1 MNMRLPFF
9 NPTPTFEHGIH
20 PVYHKETDGMPIRR
34 FPFAP
39 KLYVSL
45 EQHIGKPAI
54 AVVQVGQEVLRGQ
67 LIAKPD
73 GLFSLPIHAPATG
86 IVEALEPMP
95 SDNGEMEMCIVIR
108 VYEGDAQD
116 VQVRSPHDLEA
127 LRGRELALVMQE
139 LGVAGKGGATFPT
152 HAKLIPPEGKKIDT
166 LIVNGVECEP
176 FLTCDHRLMLERADD
191 VMTGIKYARRVCG
204 APRAIIAVEDNKMDA
219 VAALEAALPADGS
232 VSVKVVA
239 TKYPQGAAETLI
251 TALLGR
257 EVPAGKRSSA
267 VGVVMNNVMTLA
279 YIGRLLPL
287 GEGMTERV
295 ITIAGPSVERP
306 GNYIVPI
313 GTPLRYLLEQVDAR
327 STANEIILGGPMM
340 GTTIPSVDVPITKGV
355 CGVLAFG
362 KKDVVPPQI
371 YPCIHCGECVN
382 ACPKKLNPTQLGL
395 LAAKREYDVMAEQF
409 MLGECFE
416 CGCCSYVCPSH
427 IPLVQQFRVAK
438 YFLKNREKVT

>member
-1 MNMRLPFF
+1 MRLPFF
-9 NPTPTFEHGIH
+9 NRTPTFDHGIR
-20 PVYHKETDGMPIRR
+20 PVYHKETGHLPIRR

-54 AVVQVGQEVLRGQ
+54 AIVRVGQEVLRGEI
-67 LIAKPD
+67 IAKPD

-108 VYEGDAQD
+108 VYEADTQE
-116 VQVRSPHDLEA
+116 VQMRYPHDLEA

-139 LGVAGKGGATFPT
+139 IGVAGKGGATFPT
-152 HAKLIPPEGKKIDT
+152 HAKLIPPEGKQIDT

-176 FLTCDHRLMLERADD
+176 FLTCDHRLMLERAND

-204 APRAIIAVEDNKMDA
+204 APHAIIAVEDNKMDA
-219 VAALEAALPADGS
+219 VVALEAALPADGS

-251 TALLGR
+251 KALLGR

-295 ITIAGPSVERP
+295 ITIAGPSVECP

-313 GTPLRYLLEQVDAR
+313 GTPLRYLLEYVGAR

-362 KKDVVPPQI
+362 KKDAEPPQI

-382 ACPKKLNPTQLGL
+382 ACPKKLNPTQLGM

-438 YFLKNREKVT
+438 YFLKNREKVS

>member
-1 MNMRLPFF
+1 MRLPFLTR
-9 NPTPTFEHGIH
+9 TPTFERGIH
-20 PVYHKETDGMPIRR
+20 PVYHKETGHLPIRR

-54 AVVQVGQEVLRGQ
+54 AIVRVGQEILRGE

-108 VYEGDAQD
+108 VYEADAQE
-116 VQVRSPHDLEA
+116 VQVRNPHELEN

-139 LGVAGKGGATFPT
+139 IGVAGKGGATFPT

-166 LIVNGVECEP
+166 LIVNGAECEP
-176 FLTCDHRLMLERADD
+176 FLTCDHRIMVERARDI
-191 VMTGIKYARRVCG
+191 MTGIKYAQRVCG
-204 APRAIIAVEDNKMDA
+204 APRAIIGVEDNKQDA
-219 VAALEAALPADGS
+219 IAALHAALPADGS
-232 VSVKVVA
+232 VSVKVVE

-251 TALLGR
+251 KALLGR
-257 EVPAGKRSSA
+257 EVPAGKRSSSI
-267 VGVVMNNVMTLA
+267 GVVMNNVMTLA
-279 YIGRLLPL
+279 YVGRLLPL
-287 GEGMTERV
+287 GEGMTERI

-306 GNYIVPI
+306 GNYIVPL
-313 GTPLRYLLEQVDAR
+313 GTPLRFLLEYVGAR
-327 STANEIILGGPMM
+327 STAREIILGGPMM

-382 ACPKKLNPTQLGL
+382 ACPKGLNPTQLGL
-395 LAAKREYDVMAEQF
+395 LAAKREFDVMAENF
-409 MLGECFE
+409 SLGECFE

-427 IPLVQQFRVAK
+427 IPLVQQFRIAK
-438 YFLKNREKVT
+438 SFLRNREKVS

>member
-1 MNMRLPFF
+1 MRLPFF
-9 NPTPTFEHGIH
+9 NRTPTFDHGIH
-20 PVYHKETDGMPIRR
+20 PVYHKETGHLPVRR

-54 AVVQVGQEVLRGQ
+54 AIVRVGQEVLRGE

-86 IVEALEPMP
+86 IIEALEPMP

-108 VYEGDAQD
+108 VYEADTQE
-116 VQVRSPHDLEA
+116 VQVRYPHDLEN
-127 LRGRELALVMQE
+127 LSGRELALVMQE
-139 LGVAGKGGATFPT
+139 VGVAGKGGATFPT
-152 HAKLIPPEGKKIDT
+152 HAKLIPPNGCTIDT
-166 LIVNGVECEP
+166 IIVNGAECEP
-176 FLTCDHRLMLERADD
+176 FLTCDHRVMVERAQDI
-191 VMTGIKYARRVCG
+191 MEGIKYARCVCG
-204 APRAIIAVEDNKMDA
+204 APRAIIGVEDNKMDA

-232 VSVKVVA
+232 VSVKVVE

-257 EVPAGKRSSA
+257 EVPAGKRSSSI
-267 VGVVMNNVMTLA
+267 GVVMNNVMTLA
-279 YIGRLLPL
+279 YMGRLLPL
-287 GEGMTERV
+287 GEGMTERIV
-295 ITIAGPSVERP
+295 TIAGPSVERP
-306 GNYIVPI
+306 GNYIVPL
-313 GTPLRYLLEQVDAR
+313 GTPLRFLLEYVGAR
-327 STANEIILGGPMM
+327 SSATEVILGGPMM

-362 KKDVVPPQI
+362 KKDATPPHI

-382 ACPKKLNPTQLGL
+382 ACPKKLNPTQMGL

-438 YFLKNREKVT
+438 YFLKNREKVTS

>member
-1 MNMRLPFF
+1 MRLPFF
-9 NPTPTFEHGIH
+9 NSTPTFDHGIH
-20 PVYHKETDGMPIRR
+20 PVYHKETGHLPIRR

-54 AVVQVGQEVLRGQ
+54 AIVRVGQEVLRGE

-86 IVEALEPMP
+86 IIEALEPMP

-108 VYEGDAQD
+108 VYEADTQE
-116 VQVRSPHDLEA
+116 VQMRYPHDLENMS
-127 LRGRELALVMQE
+127 GRELALVMQE
-139 LGVAGKGGATFPT
+139 VGVAGKGGATFPT
-152 HAKLIPPEGKKIDT
+152 HAKLIPPNGCTIDT
-166 LIVNGVECEP
+166 IIVNGAECEP
-176 FLTCDHRLMLERADD
+176 FLTCDHRIMVERAQDI
-191 VMTGIKYARRVCG
+191 MQGIKYARRVCG
-204 APRAIIAVEDNKMDA
+204 APRAIIGVEDNKMDA

-232 VSVKVVA
+232 VTVKVVE

-279 YIGRLLPL
+279 YMGRLLPL
-287 GEGMTERV
+287 GEGMTERIV
-295 ITIAGPSVERP
+295 TIAGPSVERP
-306 GNYIVPI
+306 GNYIVPL
-313 GTPLRYLLEQVDAR
+313 GTPLRFLLEYVGAR
-327 STANEIILGGPMM
+327 STATEVILGGPMM

-362 KKDVVPPQI
+362 KKDAVPPQI

-382 ACPKKLNPTQLGL
+382 ACPKKLNPTQMGL

-409 MLGECFE
+409 LLGECFE